1 MVRIRVRNF
10 GPIKDNNEWIEI
22 GKVTLLIGS
31 QGAGKS
37 SIAKLMSTFLWMEK
51 SLNRGDHSMKY
62 FERKSRFK
70 NQFLTYHRIEN
81 YLKDNTEIEYEGDSY
96 SFHYKDKNL
105 QVTQRRN
112 ADSLPQIMY
121 VPAERNFLT
130 YIESFK
136 ELKVVSAALREF
148 RDEYKNAQKTIKGTF
163 KLPVAGAVLEYDRQN
178 DILHL
183 KGDDYKLRISETA
196 SGYQSLVPLYL
207 VSWNLAQSIKNN
219 SELMMTEEERE
230 RFRKMIQDIVN
241 NKNFTEQQQRDA
253 ISSLSG
259 KFTKNA
265 FVNIV
270 EEPEQNL
277 FPKSQWEMLLALSA
291 INNMCGGNRLVMTTH
306 SPYVISYL
314 TLMVKAHSLLDNVKR
329 KELDEQLN
337 NVVPVD
343 AVVDGAGLFVYELDE
358 AEGTYNLLEGYKGMP
373 SDDNYLNN
381 SLADGNE
388 MFAKLLELE
397 ASCR

>member
-1 MVRIRVRNF
+1 
-10 GPIKDNNEWIEI
+10 
-22 GKVTLLIGS
+22 
-31 QGAGKS
+31 
-37 SIAKLMSTFLWMEK
+37 
-51 SLNRGDHSMKY
+51 
-62 FERKSRFK
+62 
-70 NQFLTYHRIEN
+70 
-81 YLKDNTEIEYEGDSY
+81 
-96 SFHYKDKNL
+96 
-105 QVTQRRN
+105 
-112 ADSLPQIMY
+112 
-121 VPAERNFLT
+121 
-130 YIESFK
+130 
-136 ELKVVSAALREF
+136 
-148 RDEYKNAQKTIKGTF
+148 
-163 KLPVAGAVLEYDRQN
+163 
-178 DILHL
+178 
-183 KGDDYKLRISETA
+183 
-196 SGYQSLVPLYL
+196 
-207 VSWNLAQSIKNN
+207 
-219 SELMMTEEERE
+219 
-230 RFRKMIQDIVN
+230 MIQDIVN